1 MGNNIGSKRLVV
13 GAGYGLTEWLLQRVT
28 AVVMSVYTIGL
39 FLAVLFT
46 PNLDYKTW
54 VGFFN
59 FTVMQ
64 FPLGKT
70 LALIAML
77 SLCYHAY
84 VGVRDLWMDY
94 IKPVGL
100 RIFLQV
106 MTAVWLLAVAI
117 YTAEILWRV

>member
-13 GAGYGLTEWLLQRVT
+13 GAKYGLVEWLLQRVT
-28 AVVMSVYTIGL
+28 AIIMSVYTIGL

-46 PNLDYKTW
+46 SDLNYQSW

-64 FPLGKT
+64 FPMGKM
-70 LALIAML
+70 LALLAML

-84 VGVRDLWMDY
+84 VGVRDIWMDY

-100 RIFLQV
+100 RLTLQV
-106 MTAVWLLAVAI
+106 LTALWLLAVAG